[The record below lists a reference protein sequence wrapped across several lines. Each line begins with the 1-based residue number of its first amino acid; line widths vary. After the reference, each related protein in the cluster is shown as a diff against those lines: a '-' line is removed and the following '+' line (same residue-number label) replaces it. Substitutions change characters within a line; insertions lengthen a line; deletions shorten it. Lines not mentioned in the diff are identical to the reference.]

1 MRGTLEIG
9 SLSLPLV
16 CPLGKISL
24 RRTHSFVGDIY
35 TFLSKDYNFN
45 LA

>member
-1 MRGTLEIG
+1 MMGTLEIG
-9 SLSLPLV
+9 SLSSLV

-35 TFLSKDYNFN
+35 TFLSKDYFN